1 MNIPVILYG
10 DDGTLLHGIESQ
22 RGAVSVART
31 TDDLAEALGF
41 AQTGIARVLLCAV
54 PVTDLTASMVAT
66 LAEAEVRVVI
76 IADPRDKLPFG
87 TYWVDSNAELADV
100 LNTLEQASLG
110 TILAVGEQPRPQ
122 LAASPDGYGYDA
134 AYGYS
139 IPQTQQAPLEAPEAP
154 QPHNYTVE
162 PIEEPTTVIG
172 NTEPESAPQNPQ
184 TYVTYRAYRYD
195 PEAEK
200 AAREVTE
207 VIASDDSSELL
218 ANDAD
223 NSGAEATNT
232 EEKHTLTPQQ
242 QAAELNPEEAV
253 LNEAA
258 AILNGFDPTQP
269 DTSCAET
276 DSARQKADTTQSE
289 KAESAEQQQQYPK
302 PPYEANIDEQ
312 TGYLGQ
318 WEEQEQPGVPSP
330 YEPQEYQDQ
339 PEPWGYESA
348 SDTGQFG
355 QETSQGF
362 APYSGQAPQD
372 SFGYTAPVDATG
384 YAMPPQPSAEWH
396 TVPAEQM
403 PVLGNEG
410 QGYQPPSY
418 SQNSMYNQQNAQQ
431 PGISSAN
438 TIQPRRGTV
447 LTVWG
452 TAGAPGRSTL
462 ALNLASTAAADGL
475 KVCLIDADTY
485 NPSLSPLLGLLD
497 EYSGISQ
504 MCHFAD
510 RASLTEQNAREALCS
525 VALGKYSIDFLSGI
539 TRANRWP
546 ELRAKSLA
554 ASIDWLATRYDV
566 LIIDVASCIEADE
579 ELSYDG
585 PVPLRNGA
593 AITALEKADRI
604 VMLGNAD
611 VIGVPRLI
619 QAYEQLRDGPYDIS
633 PLTRIDL
640 WLCKVRSDASG
651 HGTVGELRRAWE
663 RFGPSVGLTG
673 FLPYDRKSLD
683 KAWMRGQTL
692 QECAPKSPLTRGI
705 NDLYRKLDIASGYKQ
720 PQVAVPASPSAHEP
734 APAPIR
740 PPVVDTNQQQNPM
753 PVYHGAPAQPEQDAA
768 SQPLQPEKSGGTLS
782 RLFGGRKKKN

>member
-139 IPQTQQAPLEAPEAP
+139 IPQTQQALEAPEAP

-318 WEEQEQPGVPSP
+318 WEEQLS
-330 YEPQEYQDQ
+330 
-339 PEPWGYESA
+339 
-348 SDTGQFG
+348 
-355 QETSQGF
+355 
-362 APYSGQAPQD
+362 
-372 SFGYTAPVDATG
+372 
-384 YAMPPQPSAEWH
+384 
-396 TVPAEQM
+396 
-403 PVLGNEG
+403 
-410 QGYQPPSY
+410 
-418 SQNSMYNQQNAQQ
+418 
-431 PGISSAN
+431 
-438 TIQPRRGTV
+438 
-447 LTVWG
+447 
-452 TAGAPGRSTL
+452 
-462 ALNLASTAAADGL
+462 
-475 KVCLIDADTY
+475 LIH
-485 NPSLSPLLGLLD
+485 
-497 EYSGISQ
+497 I
-504 MCHFAD
+504 
-510 RASLTEQNAREALCS
+510 
-525 VALGKYSIDFLSGI
+525 
-539 TRANRWP
+539 
-546 ELRAKSLA
+546 
-554 ASIDWLATRYDV
+554 
-566 LIIDVASCIEADE
+566 
-579 ELSYDG
+579 
-585 PVPLRNGA
+585 
-593 AITALEKADRI
+593 
-604 VMLGNAD
+604 
-611 VIGVPRLI
+611 
-619 QAYEQLRDGPYDIS
+619 
-633 PLTRIDL
+633 
-640 WLCKVRSDASG
+640 
-651 HGTVGELRRAWE
+651 
-663 RFGPSVGLTG
+663 
-673 FLPYDRKSLD
+673 
-683 KAWMRGQTL
+683 
-692 QECAPKSPLTRGI
+692 
-705 NDLYRKLDIASGYKQ
+705 
-720 PQVAVPASPSAHEP
+720 
-734 APAPIR
+734 
-740 PPVVDTNQQQNPM
+740 
-753 PVYHGAPAQPEQDAA
+753 
-768 SQPLQPEKSGGTLS
+768 
-782 RLFGGRKKKN
+782 

>member
-1 MNIPVILYG
+1 
-10 DDGTLLHGIESQ
+10 
-22 RGAVSVART
+22 
-31 TDDLAEALGF
+31 
-41 AQTGIARVLLCAV
+41 
-54 PVTDLTASMVAT
+54 
-66 LAEAEVRVVI
+66 
-76 IADPRDKLPFG
+76 
-87 TYWVDSNAELADV
+87 
-100 LNTLEQASLG
+100 
-110 TILAVGEQPRPQ
+110 
-122 LAASPDGYGYDA
+122 
-134 AYGYS
+134 
-139 IPQTQQAPLEAPEAP
+139 
-154 QPHNYTVE
+154 
-162 PIEEPTTVIG
+162 
-172 NTEPESAPQNPQ
+172 
-184 TYVTYRAYRYD
+184 
-195 PEAEK
+195 
-200 AAREVTE
+200 
-207 VIASDDSSELL
+207 
-218 ANDAD
+218 
-223 NSGAEATNT
+223 
-232 EEKHTLTPQQ
+232 
-242 QAAELNPEEAV
+242 
-253 LNEAA
+253 
-258 AILNGFDPTQP
+258 
-269 DTSCAET
+269 
-276 DSARQKADTTQSE
+276 
-289 KAESAEQQQQYPK
+289 
-302 PPYEANIDEQ
+302 
-312 TGYLGQ
+312 
-318 WEEQEQPGVPSP
+318 
-330 YEPQEYQDQ
+330 
-339 PEPWGYESA
+339 
-348 SDTGQFG
+348 
-355 QETSQGF
+355 
-362 APYSGQAPQD
+362 
-372 SFGYTAPVDATG
+372 
-384 YAMPPQPSAEWH
+384 MPA
-396 TVPAEQM
+396 
-403 PVLGNEG
+403 LGNEG

-418 SQNSMYNQQNAQQ
+418 SQNSMCNQQNAQQ

-525 VALGKYSIDFLSGI
+525 VALGKYSIDFLSG
-539 TRANRWP
+539 
-546 ELRAKSLA
+546 
-554 ASIDWLATRYDV
+554 
-566 LIIDVASCIEADE
+566 IEADE

-753 PVYHGAPAQPEQDAA
+753 PAYHGAPAQPEQDAA